1 MKPSSCKLNYCNL
14 SRKVGRRPTFPT
26 PGLTNS
32 LGTCLFMYNGVFMTF
47 MLICHDPSTL
57 RPPGRECWCICN
69 DFFQVHAKF
78 HDCVQVMSSCH
89 VFAFLWEFAKN
100 SHFYKFYHECGAF
113 GLHQSSCDAGHL
125 AFVTLIVLTK
135 WPGAVSRDIIPVL
148 FCRVSGVTKR
158 RHFLCTQPYT
168 TDLVGA
174 RSESLVSQ
182 KHVVS
187 SRGKC
192 GMATW

>member
-1 MKPSSCKLNYCNL
+1 MCKTQHLDMIEPSSCTLNYCNL
-14 SRKVGRRPTFPT
+14 RRKVGRSPTFPT
-26 PGLTNS
+26 PGPTNS
-32 LGTCLFMYNGVFMTF
+32 LGTCLFLYNGVFMTF

-100 SHFYKFYHECGAF
+100 SHFYKFYHGCQAF

-125 AFVTLIVLTK
+125 ASMDNCIFSISMWFCMSLELELEMELEMDVLYGPFYHIV
-135 WPGAVSRDIIPVL
+135 VEM
-148 FCRVSGVTKR
+148 GVWT
-158 RHFLCTQPYT
+158 RH
-168 TDLVGA
+168 
-174 RSESLVSQ
+174 
-182 KHVVS
+182 
-187 SRGKC
+187 
-192 GMATW
+192 